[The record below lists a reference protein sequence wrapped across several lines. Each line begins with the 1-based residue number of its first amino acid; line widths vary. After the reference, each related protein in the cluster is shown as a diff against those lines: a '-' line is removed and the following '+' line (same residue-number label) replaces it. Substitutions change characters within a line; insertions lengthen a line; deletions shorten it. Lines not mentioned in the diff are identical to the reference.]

1 MTWEG
6 WFTIGVVV
14 VMVYGLARNWAA
26 DMITM
31 GCLALIMAVSPFS
44 AAKKLP
50 AIDQL
55 VAGFGNSALLTVAVL
70 FVVVTGMV
78 QTGAMVMITR
88 PLIGQPKTVAAA
100 QARLLFPVMGLSSF
114 LNNTPCVAMFMP
126 VVDDICKKYKISP
139 SKLFLPLSYA
149 STFGGC
155 CSLIGTSTNIV
166 VAGLMVKAGLPGLK
180 MFDITWVGLP
190 AAIVVMAVIMA
201 TSKWLLPDRKPAI
214 SLSDDPRQYTVEMIV
229 QTGGP
234 LVRETIESAGLRHLP
249 GLFLAEIERGGEIL
263 PAVRTTER
271 LQANDRLIFVGI
283 VAS

>member
-1 MTWEG
+1 
-6 WFTIGVVV
+6 
-14 VMVYGLARNWAA
+14 
-26 DMITM
+26 MITM
-31 GCLALIMAVSPFS
+31 RCLALIMAVSPFS

-50 AIDQL
+50 AIEQL
-55 VAGFGNSALLTVAVL
+55 VGGFGNSALLTVAVL

-78 QTGAMVMITR
+78 QTGAMAMITR

-100 QARLLFPVMGLSSF
+100 QARLLFPVLGLSTF
-114 LNNTPCVAMFMP
+114 LNNTPCVVMFMP

-166 VAGLMVKAGLPGLK
+166 VAGLIAKAIAEGKLPQNFHQLA

-190 AAIVVMAVIMA
+190 AALAGMAFIMA
-201 TSKWLLPDRKPAI
+201 TSKWLLPDRRPAI
-214 SLSDDPRQYTVEMIV
+214 SLTDDPRQYTVEMIV

-234 LVRETIESAGLRHLP
+234 LVGETIE
-249 GLFLAEIERGGEIL
+249 
-263 PAVRTTER
+263 
-271 LQANDRLIFVGI
+271 
-283 VAS
+283 